1 PGPAHRSGPRSRHV
15 RRSHPLAGAAAILTL
30 VLAGCSDDGTT
41 ISEQAR
47 DGTQKGYVSG
57 DGTVEQLA
65 PEERSVTIEL
75 EGEVIAGT
83 DPETG
88 KVQLEPWT
96 STEAQGEVLVIN
108 VWGSWCGP
116 CVEEVPALK
125 AVHEHFA
132 QADAPVQFIGVNDR
146 DSA

>member
-1 PGPAHRSGPRSRHV
+1 
-15 RRSHPLAGAAAILTL
+15 
-30 VLAGCSDDGTT
+30 SDDGNT
-41 ISEQAR
+41 ISAQAR

-75 EGEVIAGT
+75 EGGVIAGT

-88 KVQLEPWT
+88 GVLLEPWS
-96 STEAQGEVLVIN
+96 STEAHGEVLVIN

-125 AVHEHFA
+125 SVYQHFV
-132 QADAPVQFIGVNDR
+132 QAEAPVQFIGVNDR
-146 DSA
+146 DSDTAALAFQESHQIPYPSLADDGG